1 MATTSPYSGRERHHA
16 ERLSVCSGLT
26 RAKIEQTTGIHLNT
40 LSRWAKAE
48 DWAQRR
54 DTYRALALSVPEIM
68 QAHALKM
75 QAWAEEEKA
84 TTPRELNASVESGN
98 KAMYALCLAD
108 QAYRAHAKMNHLDE
122 IYLDDYETPKW
133 AKNPT
138 LVEQDFT
145 RIKSEY
151 YPALREGGSLI
162 IVHNIFTAVGVMA
175 RCKDDPDM
183 LTIDSPL
190 ITNGIWDEET
200 RRYREGQAGWPGRCS
215 LASIS
220 RKRRFQ
226 GSATFLAEY
235 CNAPEDDNSKRV
247 LIGGCMD
254 HNTEKN
260 GQNHQFTIKASKYLK
275 TLSFE

>member
-108 QAYRAHAKMNHLDE
+108 QAYRAHAKRPRSGQKTQRSLNRILRG
-122 IYLDDYETPKW
+122 L
-133 AKNPT
+133 NP
-138 LVEQDFT
+138 
-145 RIKSEY
+145 S
-151 YPALREGGSLI
+151 I
-162 IVHNIFTAVGVMA
+162 IRLYA
-175 RCKDDPDM
+175 R
-183 LTIDSPL
+183 
-190 ITNGIWDEET
+190 
-200 RRYREGQAGWPGRCS
+200 A
-215 LASIS
+215 A
-220 RKRRFQ
+220 
-226 GSATFLAEY
+226 A
-235 CNAPEDDNSKRV
+235 
-247 LIGGCMD
+247 
-254 HNTEKN
+254 
-260 GQNHQFTIKASKYLK
+260 
-275 TLSFE
+275 

>member
-16 ERLSVCSGLT
+16 ERLSGCSGLT
-26 RAKIEQTTGIHLNT
+26 RAKIEQTTGIPLNT

-75 QAWAEEEKA
+75 QAWAEDEKEKA
-84 TTPRELNASVESGN
+84 GTPRELNASVESGN

-133 AKNPT
+133 AKTPT

-145 RIKSEY
+145 RIQAAY
-151 YPALREGGSLI
+151 YPALREGGSRI
-162 IVHNIFTAVGVMA
+162 IVHNISLRRWGSWPAAKTIRTCGVLRARSSPTASGMGGHGAIVRGKRAGRAGAASPRSPASGVSRDRPRFWPNTA
-175 RCKDDPDM
+175 
-183 LTIDSPL
+183 
-190 ITNGIWDEET
+190 T
-200 RRYREGQAGWPGRCS
+200 R
-215 LASIS
+215 
-220 RKRRFQ
+220 
-226 GSATFLAEY
+226 
-235 CNAPEDDNSKRV
+235 
-247 LIGGCMD
+247 
-254 HNTEKN
+254 
-260 GQNHQFTIKASKYLK
+260 LK
-275 TLSFE
+275 TIIARGF